1 MNLFARSFASPH
13 RGAPAACGSAAA
25 GMSTIRGI
33 NVADVSTA
41 RGTVAAGMPV
51 ARFTVPLFFV
61 CLLLCAC
68 AAFLCA
74 PASAQAKSY
83 DVDACAIDATLG
95 TDGTL
100 SVVETRSYTFSGDF
114 SLVGRVLAAPNGGT
128 CQVSEVS
135 VTGAD
140 GANTQLPR
148 VDFDVQWRDEGGPAS
163 PAYAIDEEKSTIYTF
178 SNFGDGQASVTWRY
192 SYENALVCHSDV
204 AELYWQFVGTNEE
217 VSLSDVD
224 LSVHLPVPAGTQTV
238 AGDNVRVWG
247 HGALDASVSVG
258 DASVSCTC
266 PVVSAGE
273 FAELRTTFP
282 AQWAPDVA
290 ASCVKDG
297 AALSSIVDEETKW
310 ADEANAQRA
319 SQTFLRNAVMVVCV
333 GLPPVLLII
342 SLVLFL
348 RYGRE
353 YRPRFKDEYWRDV
366 PAPGLDP
373 AVVGHILNWNRESG
387 ADLTAQLVHLS
398 AIGAVALER
407 TTETTGTIFHKEKDA
422 VRVTRVK
429 TADQLDDL
437 DAKTVQTV
445 FDKLVGADSF
455 TSQSLAQA
463 VKDDKEG
470 AYDAMQYWHG
480 AVCALVEDGGY
491 LERRGRTLSVVCGC
505 ISVPVFLLLLY
516 ATVVFELPLWMLG
529 LSLACAVGTVV
540 FAVNMKRRS
549 REGAE
554 IVAKARAL
562 KRWFKDFTNLKE
574 AIPTDA
580 KVWGEL
586 LAYAT
591 LFGVAQEVVEKLRV
605 AVPELWQD
613 DGFVYCSYWGLA
625 MPAGALD
632 TSFSRAIDLASM
644 SPSSGTGAGGGFSG
658 GGGGGFGGGG
668 GGFAR

>member
-1 MNLFARSFASPH
+1 MNLFAHGSASPH
-13 RGAPAACGSAAA
+13 RGALAARDAVTAD
-25 GMSTIRGI
+25 MSMARNI
-33 NVADVSTA
+33 N
-41 RGTVAAGMPV
+41 AAGMPA
-51 ARFTVPLFFV
+51 ARFTVPLFFA

-68 AAFLCA
+68 TAFLCVPA
-74 PASAQAKSY
+74 PAQAKSY

-114 SLVGRVLAAPNGGT
+114 SLVGRVLAAPNDGA

-140 GANTQLPR
+140 GASTQLPR

-178 SNFGDGQASVTWRY
+178 SNFGDGKASVTWHY
-192 SYENALVCHSDV
+192 SYENALVRHSDV
-204 AELYWQFVGTNEE
+204 AELYWQFVGTREE

-224 LSVHLPVPAGTQTV
+224 LSVHLPAPAGTQTV
-238 AGDNVRVWG
+238 AGDNVRAWG
-247 HGALDASVSVG
+247 HGALDASVFVG

-282 AQWAPDVA
+282 AEWAPDVA

-297 AALSSIVDEETKW
+297 TALSSIVDEETKW

-319 SQTFLRNAVMVVCV
+319 SQTFLRNVVMVVCV

-353 YRPRFKDEYWRDV
+353 YRPRFQDEYWRDV
-366 PAPGLDP
+366 PAPGLAP
-373 AVVGHILNWNRESG
+373 AVVGHILNWNRENG

-398 AIGAVALER
+398 ATGAVALER

-429 TADQLDDL
+429 TADQLDGL

-505 ISVPVFLLLLY
+505 VSVPVFLLLLC
-516 ATVVFELPLWMLG
+516 ATTVFELPLWMLG
-529 LSLACAVGTVV
+529 LSLACAVGTVA

-632 TSFSRAIDLASM
+632 TSFSRAIDLAAT